1 MACQLGLRVVSQLC
15 WPRSSCMQKGATSF
29 LAANPAAPALPMLGL
44 ERLRSTRRVPSDD
57 LQVMESQRLLWVSSL
72 DIDPDAQAC
81 AGDVDWGEILQV

>member
-1 MACQLGLRVVSQLC
+1 
-15 WPRSSCMQKGATSF
+15 MQKGATSF